1 MNEQHKQPTLLD
13 ALIPIGS
20 LILMLGTSVY
30 LFGADSS
37 FGANQIALILCACIA
52 GLVGMKNGLEWA
64 DVEEAMLNGI
74 SLAFGAIL
82 ILLAVG
88 SLIGAWILSGTVP
101 SMIFYGLQAIN
112 PDIFYATCCAICAV
126 VALTIGSS
134 WTVAGTLG
142 ISLIGIAAAMNMSLE
157 ITAGAI
163 VSGAYFG
170 DKLSP
175 LSETTNL
182 ASAITGSNLFAHIK
196 NMLWT
201 TIPAIA
207 IALAVFF
214 YLGMGGSA
222 NSDAAEIE
230 KLVTDLN
237 SSFNVSVINLLPL
250 LVLLGLAWRKMAA
263 LPTIL
268 IGALTACALA
278 VFTQPEAVAS
288 LGGDAGVLTPIKAIW
303 ISLFDGYTSN
313 SGNEVL
319 DELLSKGGM
328 SSMLNTIWLVISA
341 MAFGGVLERAGLLQV
356 LVTRAL
362 SLAKSVGGL
371 IATTV
376 LTCIGTNV
384 ISADQYIS
392 VVLPGR
398 MFRLEFEKRGPSP
411 LALSRTIEDSGTIT
425 SALIP
430 WNTCGAYMAGTLG
443 VATMAYAP
451 YAVFNWVCPL
461 IAIAYGYFN
470 IKLLRI
476 EGEQVAA

>member
-237 SSFNVSVINLLPL
+237 SSFNISVINLLPL

-263 LPTIL
+263 MPTIL

-303 ISLFDGYTSN
+303 ISRQTG
-313 SGNEVL
+313 
-319 DELLSKGGM
+319 
-328 SSMLNTIWLVISA
+328 
-341 MAFGGVLERAGLLQV
+341 
-356 LVTRAL
+356 
-362 SLAKSVGGL
+362 
-371 IATTV
+371 
-376 LTCIGTNV
+376 
-384 ISADQYIS
+384 
-392 VVLPGR
+392 
-398 MFRLEFEKRGPSP
+398 
-411 LALSRTIEDSGTIT
+411 
-425 SALIP
+425 
-430 WNTCGAYMAGTLG
+430 
-443 VATMAYAP
+443 
-451 YAVFNWVCPL
+451 
-461 IAIAYGYFN
+461 
-470 IKLLRI
+470 
-476 EGEQVAA
+476 